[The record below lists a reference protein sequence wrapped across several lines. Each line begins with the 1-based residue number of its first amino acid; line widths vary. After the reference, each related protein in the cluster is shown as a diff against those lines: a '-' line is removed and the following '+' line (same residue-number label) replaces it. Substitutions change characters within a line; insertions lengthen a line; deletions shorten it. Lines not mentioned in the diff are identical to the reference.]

1 MQSHSHSSIGIS
13 CMDKVS
19 RHIEVFADDAGKD
32 IVRLLVGRVGSPI
45 GQCQHLF
52 LGEVIGQQWGVM
64 SLYR

>member
-1 MQSHSHSSIGIS
+1 
-13 CMDKVS
+13 MDKVS
-19 RHIEVFADDAGKD
+19 RHIEVFTDDAGKD